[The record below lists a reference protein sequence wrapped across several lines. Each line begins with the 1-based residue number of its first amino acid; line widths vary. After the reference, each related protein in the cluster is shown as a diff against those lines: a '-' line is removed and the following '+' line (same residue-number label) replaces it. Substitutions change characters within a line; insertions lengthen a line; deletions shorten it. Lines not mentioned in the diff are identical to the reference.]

1 MNKIYATDLTDTQW
15 NTIVHLFDANR
26 SRKYPLYL
34 IWNAIFYLLK
44 TGCQWRMLP
53 KDYPRWE
60 LVYYY
65 YQKWRDDGTI
75 EEVHEVLRNNI
86 RKRAGKK
93 ESPSLAIIDSQSS
106 KTTRSG
112 SDVRGIDGGKN
123 VKGRKRHI
131 VVDSMGLLLVVI
143 VHAANTHDS
152 KAAFKVIEALKY
164 RFPRLMKIIADA
176 GYRGELAD
184 KVKTSFG
191 WVLQIVMRK
200 DSKTF
205 QVLPQRWIVE
215 RTFSWFESYR
225 RLSKDFEYHTNT
237 QETMIQLAM
246 IKIMLNRIN
255 K

>member
-1 MNKIYATDLTDTQW
+1 MNKIYPTDLTDTQW
-15 NTIVHLFDANR
+15 SAIVQFLDDTRN
-26 SRKYPLYL
+26 RKYPLYT

-53 KDYPRWE
+53 KEYPKWE

-75 EEVHEVLRNNI
+75 EEVHEILRGKL
-86 RKRAGKK
+86 RKRAGKQ
-93 ESPSLAIIDSQSS
+93 ESPSLGIIDSQSS

-112 SDVRGIDGGKN
+112 SIDRGIDGGKN

-143 VHAANTHDS
+143 VHAANHHDS
-152 KAAFKVIEALKY
+152 KAAFRVIESLKY
-164 RFPRLMKIIADA
+164 RFPRLVKIIADG

-184 KVKTSFG
+184 NIKRSFG
-191 WVLQIVMRK
+191 WVLEVVIRK
-200 DSKTF
+200 DSKKF
-205 QVLPQRWIVE
+205 EVLPKRWIVE

-237 QETMIQLAM
+237 QEAMIKLAM
-246 IKIMLNRIN
+246 IKIMLNRI
-255 K
+255 